1 MEEKQELFTILLTLE
16 EKNYLSNL
24 LHGYAEKLNQAMH
37 SENSMRINKGL
48 EEKLDKAKENQSLLP
63 STDMTDMFKVIE
75 TMYKQPKNIVLDIK
89 EVPDNMTTD
98 EVINTFREK
107 GVLLVQSRGDTKP
120 VNSYIAGQLKG

>member
-1 MEEKQELFTILLTLE
+1 MKEKQELFTILLTLE
-16 EKNYLSNL
+16 ERNYLSNL
-24 LHGYAEKLNQAMH
+24 LHGYAEALNQSVH

-48 EEKLDKAKENQSLLP
+48 EEKLDKAEKSQSLIP

-89 EVPDNMTTD
+89 EVPDNMTID
-98 EVINTFREK
+98 QVINTFREK
-107 GVLLVQSRGDTKP
+107 GVLLVQSRGDAEP